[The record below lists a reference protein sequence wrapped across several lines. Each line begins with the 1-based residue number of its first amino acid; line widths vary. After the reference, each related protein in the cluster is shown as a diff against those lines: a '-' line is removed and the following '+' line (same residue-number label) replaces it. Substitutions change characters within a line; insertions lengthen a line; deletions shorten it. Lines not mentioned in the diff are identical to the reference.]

1 MNDIVKSS
9 KDTLEKA
16 LKHMESY
23 MQIKNDFLD
32 NEFVQLLSESSKL
45 VGFLRSSS
53 ELIVRKKFEA
63 FLKGF
68 SLDETPTEA
77 QLERLIKYIDDE
89 TKAEFIADTFSKIL
103 LARSSKACVI
113 MGSIL
118 NDVVEN
124 KDNLTHEHLTC
135 INALMNFYDMD
146 IENYKFLYDFLAD
159 EPALRKKWFGL
170 SYMIN
175 EHNLNKSSIE
185 ITLEKSIST
194 QIIQR
199 GMELDIE
206 DGEMIDTKRE
216 EYYVL
221 TSSGKLLGV
230 YLNRI
235 FGSNL
240 AE

>member
-32 NEFVQLLSESSKL
+32 NEFVQLLGDSSKL

-68 SLDETPTEA
+68 SLDEAPTEA

-103 LARSSKACVI
+103 LSKSSKACLI

-118 NDVVEN
+118 NNVVE
-124 KDNLTHEHLTC
+124 DSEDLTHAHLIS

-146 IENYKFLYDFLAD
+146 IENFKQIISMFDTSKNKGSMKFIHILK
-159 EPALRKKWFGL
+159 EIEER
-170 SYMIN
+170 
-175 EHNLNKSSIE
+175 ELNKNSLL
-185 ITLEKSIST
+185 ITLEKSTSH
-194 QIIQR
+194 Q
-199 GMELDIE
+199 LLFK
-206 DGEMIDTKRE
+206 EMKVKVEVDPDADWADAETN
-216 EYYVL
+216 EYFSL
-221 TSSGKLLGV
+221 TSSGDLLGS
-230 YLNRI
+230 YIIRC
-235 FGSNL
+235 F
-240 AE
+240 